1 MSKSASLVVV
11 CLYFVL
17 CVGAQTPDQQ
27 PTQTQTT
34 TSSNGQPIIINTFLN
49 NTNANSNQNTNTNT
63 NTDASPNANTNNG
76 PSGQDGIQSANTNT
90 YLYGDFY
97 SPLSSCFIN

>member
-1 MSKSASLVVV
+1 MSKYASLVVI

-49 NTNANSNQNTNTNT
+49 NTNSNSNQNTNT

-90 YLYGDFY
+90 YLNGGFY
-97 SPLSSCFIN
+97 SPLSSSFVN